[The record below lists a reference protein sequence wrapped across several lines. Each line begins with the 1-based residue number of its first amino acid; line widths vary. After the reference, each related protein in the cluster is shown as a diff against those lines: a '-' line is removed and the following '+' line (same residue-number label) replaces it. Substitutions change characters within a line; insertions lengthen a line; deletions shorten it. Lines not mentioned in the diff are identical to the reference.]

1 MSYSQPHPYTPEQTL
16 RVELINQEL
25 STTGM
30 TAEELNCGFA
40 LQSVKEVLANKCTI
54 NPEKVIAEMWQKL
67 FGEAAI
73 TEIEKT
79 QRL

>member
-30 TAEELNCGFA
+30 TTEELNTKYPC
-40 LQSVKEVLANKCTI
+40 CT
-54 NPEKVIAEMWQKL
+54 
-67 FGEAAI
+67 
-73 TEIEKT
+73 
-79 QRL
+79 RC